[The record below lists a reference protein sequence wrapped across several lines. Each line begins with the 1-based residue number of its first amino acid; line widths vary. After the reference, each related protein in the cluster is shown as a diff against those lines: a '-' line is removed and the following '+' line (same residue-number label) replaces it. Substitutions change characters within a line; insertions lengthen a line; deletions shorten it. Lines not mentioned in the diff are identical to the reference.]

1 MTSMMDERVL
11 VIEANAERARTWQSL
26 LEFADYPSQVV
37 SSPDHASWQQRPW
50 LAALIG
56 EQNSGGE
63 LKSVLASVRRRD
75 ASLPILTLGDTPG
88 VTGSEPLCWPLQP
101 PVKYLHLVDA
111 LGRARRHR
119 CQRDSGS
126 GFPVGDSAAITELS
140 RLLEQVAGFDSTVL
154 VLGESGVG
162 KELVARRI
170 HQLSPRRDAPFVP
183 LNCGAIPAELLES
196 ELFGHEKGA
205 FTGAISTRAGRFE
218 LAEGGTLFLD
228 EIGDMTL
235 PMQVKLLRVLQERTF
250 ERVGSTL
257 QRRADVRVIA
267 ATHRD
272 LEQRVADGSFR
283 EDLFFRLN
291 VFPLRVPALRER
303 VEDLSSLIADL
314 TAEGHK
320 DGRPTVTLSRQAIN
334 ALAGYAWPGNVRE
347 LANLLERLSI
357 LYPNRSVAV
366 DDLPARYR
374 ASAGSACGQSAAVRT
389 AGFPGMGIDL
399 KAHLAQVEREL
410 IEGAM
415 ERASGT
421 VAEAARLLS
430 LRRTTLVEKLRKYQ
444 I

>member
-1 MTSMMDERVL
+1 MIDERVL
-11 VIEANAERARTWQSL
+11 VIEADAERARTWQSL
-26 LEFADYPSQVV
+26 LEFADYPSLVV
-37 SSPDHASWQQRPW
+37 PSPDQATWRQRPW

-56 EQNSGGE
+56 QQTCGGK
-63 LKSVLASVRRRD
+63 LKSVLASVRSHD
-75 ASLPILTLGDTPG
+75 ASLPILTLGDHAD
-88 VTGSEPLCWPLQP
+88 VTGPEKLCWSLQP

-111 LGRARRHR
+111 LTRARRHR
-119 CQRDSGS
+119 AEDGGEDR
-126 GFPVGDSAAITELS
+126 FPVGQSAAITELS

-196 ELFGHEKGA
+196 ELFGHEKGS
-205 FTGAISTRAGRFE
+205 FTGAISARAGRFE

-250 ERVGSTL
+250 ERVGSTV
-257 QRRADVRVIA
+257 QRRADVRVVA

-272 LEQRVADGSFR
+272 LERRVADGSFR

-291 VFPLRVPALRER
+291 VFPLRVPPLRER
-303 VEDLSSLIADL
+303 VQDLPSLIADL
-314 TAEGHK
+314 TAEGER
-320 DGRPTVTLSRQAIN
+320 DGRPTVALSRQATN
-334 ALAGYAWPGNVRE
+334 ALAGYQWPGNVRE

-357 LYPNRSVAV
+357 LYPNRAV
-366 DDLPARYR
+366 SLEDLPPRYR
-374 ASAGSACGQSAAVRT
+374 PGASVCAGPVRDNQP
-389 AGFPGMGIDL
+389 GFPGQGVDL
-399 KAHLAQVEREL
+399 KAHLTSIERDL
-410 IEGAM
+410 IKGAM
-415 ERASGT
+415 EQANGT